1 MKKKH
6 IKLAIIFFIFFKTS
20 YFVHANENTII
31 PKKKPTIS
39 NNQVSK
45 KITNIIIP
53 LKKPNLKIEE
63 IKTKKIKI
71 NNEIRLKEMIDFERN
86 RQLNQ
91 FSTIYYNK
99 IKINY
104 SIDEK

>member
-1 MKKKH
+1 MYQ
-6 IKLAIIFFIFFKTS
+6 INSGDVTNVIE
-20 YFVHANENTII
+20 VG
-31 PKKKPTIS
+31 
-39 NNQVSK
+39 NNYL
-45 KITNIIIP
+45 I
-53 LKKPNLKIEE
+53 LKIEE

-71 NNEIRLKEMIDFERN
+71 NNETKLNKMIDFERN

-91 FSTIYYNK
+91 FSNIYFNK

>member
-1 MKKKH
+1 
-6 IKLAIIFFIFFKTS
+6 
-20 YFVHANENTII
+20 
-31 PKKKPTIS
+31 
-39 NNQVSK
+39 
-45 KITNIIIP
+45 
-53 LKKPNLKIEE
+53 
-63 IKTKKIKI
+63 
-71 NNEIRLKEMIDFERN
+71 MIDFERN